1 MVTISF
7 VNLDHALRL
16 VNLMT
21 LNKNISGEG
30 PIFTNHV
37 DKARIMKRE
46 VMLKELQDKSSTF
59 PNPAIDVVVI
69 INLRAFS
76 EVYKWRK

>member
-46 VMLKELQDKSSTF
+46 VMLKELQDKSSTS

>member
-7 VNLDHALRL
+7 VNLNHALRL

-46 VMLKELQDKSSTF
+46 VMLKELQDKSSTS